1 MVIKKIFITFIMT
14 IFTVTYAK
22 TNNDLFA
29 KNSLV
34 FDGKTYTLKWSSHP
48 KKHFFKQEYL
58 PNNEKLD
65 KYKTMIVIDFYEG
78 DFQPQELVDTLIQNL
93 TKRKKTDPVA
103 NFNIFTKDKE
113 YIVDFLLSESSKNY
127 ITLLERNVYRY
138 KIINDTKS
146 QRKGVLIFGV
156 SERAYDSE
164 VDVYFENLKQNKNKL
179 IINVGNYDFPKLK
192 K

>member
-1 MVIKKIFITFIMT
+1 MIIKKIFITFIMT
-14 IFTVTYAK
+14 IFTITYAK
-22 TNNDLFA
+22 TNNDLFV
-29 KNSLV
+29 KDSLV

-58 PNNEKLD
+58 PKDEKLD

-78 DFQPQELVDTLIQNL
+78 DFQPQQLVDILIQNL
-93 TKRKKTDPVA
+93 TKRKKTDPLA
-103 NFNIFTKDKE
+103 NFNVFTKDKE

-127 ITLLERNVYRY
+127 ITLLERNVYKY
-138 KIINDTKS
+138 KIINDAKS

-156 SERAYDSE
+156 SERAYNSE

-179 IINVGNYDFPKLK
+179 IINVGNYDLPRLK

>member
-1 MVIKKIFITFIMT
+1 MVIKKIFIIFIMT
-14 IFTVTYAK
+14 IFTVTHAK
-22 TNNDLFA
+22 TNNDLFT

-34 FDGKTYTLKWSSHP
+34 FNGTTYNLKWSSHP
-48 KKHFFKQEYL
+48 KKYFFKQEYL
-58 PNNEKLD
+58 PKNEKLD

-78 DFQPQELVDTLIQNL
+78 DFKPQQLVDTLIQNL
-93 TKRKKTDPVA
+93 TKRKKTDSLC
-103 NFNIFTKDKE
+103 NFNVFTKDKE
-113 YIVDFLLSESSKNY
+113 YIVDFLLSESSGNY

-138 KIINDTKS
+138 KLINDVKS

-164 VDVYFENLKQNKNKL
+164 VDVYFENLKQNKDKL
-179 IINVGNYDFPKLK
+179 IIDVGNYDFPRLK